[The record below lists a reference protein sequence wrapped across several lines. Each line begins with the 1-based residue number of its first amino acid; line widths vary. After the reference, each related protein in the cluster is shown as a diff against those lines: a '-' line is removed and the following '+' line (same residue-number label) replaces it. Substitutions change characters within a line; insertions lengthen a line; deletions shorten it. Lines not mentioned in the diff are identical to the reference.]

1 MKCRMFIG
9 TEHEDEILIYAKQK
23 TELISK
29 IEALCSEENTEIVGY
44 IDRDGVRLEVSD
56 IHCFVVED
64 NKVFALTDDNKY
76 RLKQRLYNFEEILD
90 NRFVKINQ
98 SCIVNI
104 RQIRKFSV
112 SVSGTMNVTLKN
124 GYSDYVSR
132 RNLKNVKE
140 RLGK

>member
-9 TEHEDEILIYAKQK
+9 TEHEDEILIYTKQR
-23 TELISK
+23 TELVDK
-29 IEALCSEENTEIVGY
+29 IEALCSEENTELVGY
-44 IDRDGVRLEVSD
+44 LDRDGVKLDVSD

-64 NKVFALTDDNKY
+64 NRVFALTDDNKY
-76 RLKQRLYNFEEILD
+76 RMKQRLYILEETLD

-98 SCIVNI
+98 SCVVNI
-104 RQIRKFSV
+104 RQIRKFSA

-132 RNLKNVKE
+132 RNIKNVKE

>member
-9 TEHEDEILIYAKQK
+9 TEHEDEILIYAKQR
-23 TELISK
+23 TELVDK
-29 IEALCSEENTEIVGY
+29 IEALCSEENTELVGY
-44 IDRDGVRLEVSD
+44 LDRDGVTLDVSD

-64 NKVFALTDDNKY
+64 NRVFALTDDNKY
-76 RLKQRLYNFEEILD
+76 RMKQRLYILEETLD

-98 SCIVNI
+98 SCVVNI
-104 RQIRKFSV
+104 RQIRKFSA

-132 RNLKNVKE
+132 RNIKNVKE

>member
-1 MKCRMFIG
+1 MKCRIFIE

-44 IDRDGVRLEVSD
+44 IDRDGIRLEVSD

>member
-9 TEHEDEILIYAKQK
+9 TEHEDEILIYAKQR
-23 TELISK
+23 TELVDK
-29 IEALCSEENTEIVGY
+29 IEALCSEENTELVGY
-44 IDRDGVRLEVSD
+44 LDRDGVKLDVSD

-64 NKVFALTDDNKY
+64 NRVFALTDDNKY
-76 RLKQRLYNFEEILD
+76 RMKQRLYSLEETLD

-98 SCIVNI
+98 SCVVNI
-104 RQIRKFSV
+104 RQIRKFSAT
-112 SVSGTMNVTLKN
+112 VSGTMNVTLKN

-132 RNLKNVKE
+132 RNIKNVKE

>member
-9 TEHEDEILIYAKQK
+9 TEHEDEILIYAKQR
-23 TELISK
+23 TELVDK
-29 IEALCSEENTEIVGY
+29 IEALCSEENTELVGY
-44 IDRDGVRLEVSD
+44 LDRDGVKLDVSD

-64 NKVFALTDDNKY
+64 NRVFALTDDNKY
-76 RLKQRLYNFEEILD
+76 RMKQRLYILEETLD

-98 SCIVNI
+98 SCVVNI
-104 RQIRKFSV
+104 RQIRKFSA

-132 RNLKNVKE
+132 RNIKNVKE
-140 RLGK
+140 RLDK